1 MNHLMPAMNA
11 IQSMQPR
18 PPTQLCCA
26 RGFVLIASLLLLLVM
41 TLLALTMFHSFGV
54 QELVAG
60 NVREKQRALQSAL
73 AAEQYAEMWLTAPG
87 NVLTNTVDCSTVS
100 LQPYSATSVPYICL
114 QPISFVV
121 PVTQV
126 PWKIGA
132 KEVGF
137 MFFPGSTSTPGNG
150 DTFGDMYV
158 SQTGALNGN
167 NEASYVQV
175 PRFYIGLLSA
185 TASQAIYR
193 IDAWNWAGTPNTA
206 AVVEANYSVTCAT
219 CSAAGP

>member
-1 MNHLMPAMNA
+1 MNA
-11 IQSMQPR
+11 IQSMPPR
-18 PPTQLCCA
+18 GGSRCA
-26 RGFVLIASLLLLLVM
+26 PRRAPRCAHGFVLIASLLLLLVM

-87 NVLTNTVDCSTVS
+87 NVLTNTVDCSTVT

-137 MFFPGSTSTPGNG
+137 TFFPGSTTPGSG
-150 DTFGDMYV
+150 TGTGDMFV
-158 SQTGALNGN
+158 SQTGALNGEN
-167 NEASYVQV
+167 QASYYQV

-206 AVVEANYSVTCAT
+206 AVVEANYSVTCGT